1 MNKEKKQAYTYTKK
15 LNIDQSS
22 KSSDSIKP
30 KQDVV
35 LSPQLEVALYIYA
48 SPCQD
53 SDPPIPFSIL
63 SIPAGVDRPFD
74 VMTQVVPP
82 QNILYK

>member
-30 KQDVV
+30 KQAV
-35 LSPQLEVALYIYA
+35 LYPELEVALYIYA
-48 SPCQD
+48 SPCHD

-74 VMTQVVPP
+74 MMTQVVPP
-82 QNILYK
+82 QNILCK